1 MDETEFLTLF
11 WRVVVAL
18 GVGLLLGLE
27 RGWHQR
33 DLPEGHRAA
42 GIRTFTLVGLSG
54 GLAAALEP
62 HAGLSILAIALILI
76 SLLVL
81 FMVREGWREG
91 HRGITTEIALL
102 VTFML
107 GATAGFG
114 ELALAGSLGV
124 LAAVVL
130 GYKQPMHSFLDKLR
144 QDELLAVLK
153 LLVLSVV
160 LLPVL
165 PDQGYGPYDALNPY
179 KLWWLVVL
187 VATIS
192 SAGYFA
198 MRWFGADKGM
208 LATALFGGLAS
219 STAVT
224 VALARRAKT
233 NPEIA
238 GPAAGAALLASAVVG
253 PRLALL
259 IYVVAEPLLARL
271 AWPLLG
277 LVIGSLA
284 GSFLLWR
291 RRGEK
296 TKTADLPL
304 GNPFEIGPALK
315 FGVLLAVIMIAAEAL
330 PRWLGDSGVIA
341 VGALAGMTDVDAISL
356 SLATQVSTG
365 HVAVDLAAWG
375 VLAAVG
381 VNTLV
386 KTGIGWVL
394 GGTAFGW
401 RMVAG
406 NALTLTLTIGALFLP
421 PLGVDSATPG

>member
-1 MDETEFLTLF
+1 MGSDFLELF
-11 WRVVVAL
+11 WRIVVAL
-18 GVGLLLGLE
+18 AVGLLLGLE
-27 RGWHQR
+27 RGWQLK
-33 DLPEGHRAA
+33 DLPEGQRAA
-42 GIRTFTLVGLSG
+42 GIRTFALVGVTG
-54 GLAAALEP
+54 GLAAALES
-62 HAGLSILAIALILI
+62 HAGLSILAIALVLI

-81 FMVREGWREG
+81 FLVYEGWRAG
-91 HRGITTEIALL
+91 HLGITTEVAILF
-102 VTFML
+102 TFML

-114 ELALAGSLGV
+114 ELALAGSLAV
-124 LAAVVL
+124 LAAVLL
-130 GYKQPMHSFLDKLR
+130 GYKQPMHAFVEKLR
-144 QDELLAVLK
+144 HDELLAVLK

-165 PDQGYGPYDALNPY
+165 PNEGYGPYDALNPY
-179 KLWWLVVL
+179 KLWWMVVL

-198 MRWFGADKGM
+198 MRWFGAEKGL

-224 VALARRAKT
+224 VALARRAKAS
-233 NPEIA
+233 PEFA
-238 GPAAGAALLASAVVG
+238 GPTAGAALLASAVVG
-253 PRLALL
+253 PRVALL
-259 IYVVAEPLLARL
+259 VYVVAEPLLWRL

-284 GSFLLWR
+284 GTFLLWR
-291 RRGEK
+291 GRAEK
-296 TKTADLPL
+296 TEELPL
-304 GNPFEIGPALK
+304 GNPFELGPALK
-315 FGVLLAVIMIAAEAL
+315 FGLLLAIIMMAAEAL

-356 SLATQVSTG
+356 SLATQVNEG
-365 HVAVDLAAWG
+365 HIAVELAAWG

-394 GGTAFGW
+394 GGTPFGW

-406 NALTLTLTIGALFLP
+406 NILTLALAAGALFLP
-421 PLGVDSATPG
+421 ALGGEAAAPPPS

>member
-1 MDETEFLTLF
+1 MEQEFLTLF
-11 WRVVVAL
+11 WRVFVAL

-33 DLPEGHRAA
+33 DLPEGTRAA
-42 GIRTFTLVGLSG
+42 GIRTFTLVGTTG

-62 HAGLSILAIALILI
+62 HAGLSILAIALLLI

-91 HRGITTEIALL
+91 HKGITTEVAIL

-124 LAAVVL
+124 LAAVLL
-130 GYKQPMHSFLDKLR
+130 GHKQPMHRFVEKLR

-153 LLVLSVV
+153 LLVLSLV

-165 PDQGYGPYDALNPY
+165 PNEGYGPYEALNPY
-179 KLWWLVVL
+179 KLWWMVVL

-233 NPEIA
+233 SPEIA

-271 AWPLLG
+271 VWPLLG
-277 LVIGSLA
+277 LVIGSALA
-284 GSFLLWR
+284 SFLLWR
-291 RRGEK
+291 GRAAKDG
-296 TKTADLPL
+296 DLPL

-315 FGVLLAVIMIAAEAL
+315 FGVLLAVIMVAAEAL

-356 SLATQVSTG
+356 SLATQVSAG
-365 HVAVDLAAWG
+365 HVAAELAAWG

-381 VNTLV
+381 VNTVV
-386 KTGIGWVL
+386 KSGIGWVL

-401 RMVAG
+401 RMVVG
-406 NALTLTLTIGALFLP
+406 NLLTLALAAGPLFLP
-421 PLGVDSATPG
+421 PLGGEPPAPG

>member
-1 MDETEFLTLF
+1 MVESDFLLLF
-11 WRVVVAL
+11 WHVVVAT
-18 GVGLLLGLE
+18 GVGLLFGLE
-27 RGWHQR
+27 RGWQQR
-33 DLPEGHRAA
+33 ALADGQRAA
-42 GIRTFTLVGLSG
+42 GFRTFTLVGMAG
-54 GLAAALEP
+54 GLSAALKP
-62 HAGLSILAIALILI
+62 HAGLAILAIALLMV

-81 FMVREGWREG
+81 FLVREGWREG
-91 HRGITTEIALL
+91 HRGITTEVAILL
-102 VTFML
+102 AFLL

-114 ELALAGSLGV
+114 ELALAGSLAV
-124 LAAVVL
+124 LAVVVL
-130 GYKQPMHSFLDKLR
+130 GYKQPLHSFVAKLR
-144 QDELLAVLK
+144 QDELLAILK
-153 LLVLSVV
+153 LLVLSIV

-165 PDQGYGPYDALNPY
+165 PNQGYGPYDAINPY

-198 MRWFGADKGM
+198 MRWLGSEKGL

-224 VALARRAKT
+224 VAMARRAKT
-233 NPEIA
+233 APEIA

-259 IYVVAEPLLARL
+259 IYVVAPQLLERL

-284 GSFLLWR
+284 AAFFLWR
-291 RRGEK
+291 GREAKTGE
-296 TKTADLPL
+296 LPL
-304 GNPFEIGPALK
+304 GNPFELGPALK
-315 FGVLLAVIMIAAEAL
+315 FAVLLAVIMVAAEAL
-330 PRWLGDSGVIA
+330 PRWLGESGVIA
-341 VGALAGMTDVDAISL
+341 VGALAGITDVDAISL
-356 SLATQVSTG
+356 SLATKVSEA
-365 HVAVDLAAWG
+365 HIAAELAAWG

-386 KTGIGWVL
+386 KTGIGWAL
-394 GGTAFGW
+394 GGTPFGW

-406 NALTLTLTIGALFLP
+406 NLLTLALAIGALFIP
-421 PLGVDSATPG
+421 PLGIAAVVP

>member
-1 MDETEFLTLF
+1 MEETEFLTLF

-27 RGWHQR
+27 RGWHQK
-33 DLPEGHRAA
+33 DLPEGQRAA
-42 GIRTFTLVGLSG
+42 GIRTFTLVSVSG

-62 HAGLSILAIALILI
+62 HAGLSILAIALVLI
-76 SLLVL
+76 SLLAL
-81 FMVREGWREG
+81 FMVWEGWREG
-91 HRGITTEIALL
+91 HRGITTEVAIVLA
-102 VTFML
+102 FML

-124 LAAVVL
+124 LSAVLL
-130 GYKQPMHSFLDKLR
+130 GNKQPLHAFVSKLR

-165 PDQGYGPYDALNPY
+165 PNEGYGPYDALNPY

-198 MRWFGADKGM
+198 MRWVGADKGM

-224 VALARRAKT
+224 IALARRAKT

-238 GPAAGAALLASAVVG
+238 GPAAGAALLASAVIG

-284 GSFLLWR
+284 ASFVIWR
-291 RRGEK
+291 GRGGK
-296 TKTADLPL
+296 TEDLPL

-315 FGVLLAVIMIAAEAL
+315 FGVLLAIIMVAAEAL
-330 PRWLGDSGVIA
+330 PRWLGDSGIIA
-341 VGALAGMTDVDAISL
+341 VGALAGMTDVDAITL
-356 SLATQVSTG
+356 SLATQVNDG

-386 KTGIGWVL
+386 KTGLGWAL
-394 GGTAFGW
+394 GGAPFGW

-406 NALTLTLTIGALFLP
+406 NTLTLALAIGALFLP
-421 PLGVDSATPG
+421 PLGVESPAS

>member
-1 MDETEFLTLF
+1 VPTDFLELF
-11 WRVVVAL
+11 WRIAVAL
-18 GVGLLLGLE
+18 GIGLLLGLE

-33 DLPEGHRAA
+33 ELREGERAA
-42 GIRTFTLVGLSG
+42 GIRTFALVGLAG

-62 HAGLSILAIALILI
+62 HAGLSILVVALALI

-81 FMVREGWREG
+81 LLVREGWREG
-91 HRGITTEIALL
+91 HHGITTEIAIL
-102 VTFML
+102 VTFLL
-107 GATAGFG
+107 GAAAGFG
-114 ELALAGSLGV
+114 ELALAGSLAV
-124 LAAVVL
+124 LTALLL
-130 GYKQPMHSFLDKLR
+130 GHKQPMHRFVERLR

-153 LLVLSVV
+153 LLVLSLV

-165 PDQGYGPYDALNPY
+165 PNQGYGPYDALNPY
-179 KLWWLVVL
+179 QLWWMVVL
-187 VATIS
+187 VASIS

-198 MRWFGADKGM
+198 IRIFGADRGM

-259 IYVVAEPLLARL
+259 IYIVAEPLLARL

-284 GSFLLWR
+284 ASFLLWR
-291 RRGEK
+291 GRDAKAE
-296 TKTADLPL
+296 DLPL
-304 GNPFEIGPALK
+304 GNPFELGPALK
-315 FGVLLAVIMIAAEAL
+315 FGLLLAVIMVAAEAL
-330 PRWLGDSGVIA
+330 PRWLGDSGIIA

-356 SLATQVSTG
+356 SLASQVSDG
-365 HVAVDLAAWG
+365 HLAAEIAAWG

-386 KTGIGWVL
+386 KAGLGWAL
-394 GGTAFGW
+394 GGTPFGW
-401 RMVAG
+401 RMVIG
-406 NALTLTLTIGALFLP
+406 NVLTLALAIAALFLP
-421 PLGVDSATPG
+421 PLGGDAVATAS